1 MNKMAKKRRPRFLIP
16 LLYQQKNQNIIQIA
30 KLFSKIDA
38 VQVIGIV
45 TLPENKELSEGVNNV
60 RALRSFL
67 AENINESESNIHTE
81 VQVTHD
87 TWNLIK
93 EIVEKTYPKVHTLIL
108 EWPHQIAEMA
118 IDLKEVLNN
127 QFCNIAITRGQFKD
141 PYENILIPIRGG
153 PRSIEALRMSLKLS
167 EFFNAQITIER
178 IFNSEAQRIEID
190 DDFLAI
196 QRVLDEIPGIKQK
209 NTISKNV
216 SQAILESACQNDIV
230 LLGAGTPENNEPSLF
245 GTITSKILDGCE
257 ADVIAIKT
265 RVRAEPHTPLFTS
278 QAISVLVDKWFAENT
293 FDAEEF
299 KNIEQ
304 LVDKKESKGLTI
316 SLALPALNEEET
328 VGNVIQ
334 IAKTEFMERYPLID
348 EIILV
353 DSGSTD
359 RTRDIAK
366 KMGIPVY
373 LNQEVLSNYGFRNG
387 KGEVLWKSLYLTN
400 GDIVFWVDTDIHNFN
415 PKFIYGVLGPMIMDD
430 RIKFVKGFYKR
441 PIMGK
446 NGIVHPGGG
455 GREQLPTALFP
466 RFAVFDTL
474 SVVDLQEEWE
484 VQPGLRRHSQDR
496 PRHLHTKPVAVVR
509 FFKDRFGLRNRLLVE
524 VVPQTSTVL
533 GVNGNELS
541 LAHPKLDRVGKVGFR
556 DADPGIR
563 QGDRCAI
570 ANLELDDKG
579 FLGPTQCR
587 RAQVFAI
594 ICERVAGHLSRR
606 ATRGAR
612 EFCSRNIP
620 RNDVPC
626 EWMRYPD
633 PSAMLRF
640 CAEAHP

>member
-45 TLPENKELSEGVNNV
+45 TLPENKELSEGVNDV

-455 GREQLPTALFP
+455 GRVTELTARPMLNLFYPQLSGIIQPLSGEYGGKREALEKLTFTSGYGVETSLLIDMLNMFKLHSIGQTNLDVRVHRNQP
-466 RFAVFDTL
+466 
-474 SVVDLQEEWE
+474 LQ
-484 VQPGLRRHSQDR
+484 
-496 PRHLHTKPVAVVR
+496 
-509 FFKDRFGLRNRLLVE
+509 N
-524 VVPQTSTVL
+524 L
-533 GVNGNELS
+533 GKMS
-541 LAHPKLDRVGKVGFR
+541 
-556 DADPGIR
+556 
-563 QGDRCAI
+563 
-570 ANLELDDKG
+570 
-579 FLGPTQCR
+579 
-587 RAQVFAI
+587 FAI
-594 ICERVAGHLSRR
+594 IQTVLSKLEKRYGVKFIQDINKTMNIIQYDEAQFYLDVHEIIEQERQPMIEIEEYRQKFGVR
-606 ATRGAR
+606 
-612 EFCSRNIP
+612 
-620 RNDVPC
+620 
-626 EWMRYPD
+626 
-633 PSAMLRF
+633 
-640 CAEAHP
+640 

>member
-1 MNKMAKKRRPRFLIP
+1 MNKMAKERRPRFLIP
-16 LLYQQKNQNIIQIA
+16 LLYQQQNKNVIHIA

-38 VQVIGIV
+38 VQVLGIV
-45 TLPENKELSEGVNNV
+45 TLPENKDLSAGVNDV
-60 RALRSFL
+60 RALRSYLTKNFD
-67 AENINESESNIHTE
+67 ESELKIHTE

-93 EIVEKTYPKVHTLIL
+93 ETVEKTYPKVHTLIL

-127 QFCNIAITRGQFKD
+127 QFCNIAITRGQFQD

-178 IFNSEAQRIEID
+178 IFSSEAQRKEID

-209 NTISKNV
+209 NTISKNI
-216 SQAILESACQNDIV
+216 SAAILESTCQSDIV
-230 LLGAGTPENNEPSLF
+230 LLGAGTPENDEPSLF

-455 GREQLPTALFP
+455 GRVTELTARPMLNLFYPQLSGIIQPLSGEYGGKREALEKLTFTSGYGVETSLLIDMLNMFKLHSIGQTNLDVRVHRNQP
-466 RFAVFDTL
+466 
-474 SVVDLQEEWE
+474 LQ
-484 VQPGLRRHSQDR
+484 
-496 PRHLHTKPVAVVR
+496 
-509 FFKDRFGLRNRLLVE
+509 N
-524 VVPQTSTVL
+524 L
-533 GVNGNELS
+533 GKMS
-541 LAHPKLDRVGKVGFR
+541 
-556 DADPGIR
+556 
-563 QGDRCAI
+563 
-570 ANLELDDKG
+570 
-579 FLGPTQCR
+579 
-587 RAQVFAI
+587 FAI
-594 ICERVAGHLSRR
+594 IQTVLSKLEKRYGVKFIQDINKTMNIIQYDEAQFYLDVHEIIEQERQPMIEIEEYRQKFGVR
-606 ATRGAR
+606 
-612 EFCSRNIP
+612 
-620 RNDVPC
+620 
-626 EWMRYPD
+626 
-633 PSAMLRF
+633 
-640 CAEAHP
+640 

>member
-1 MNKMAKKRRPRFLIP
+1 MNKMAKERRPRFLIP
-16 LLYQQKNQNIIQIA
+16 LLYQQQNKNVIHIA

-38 VQVIGIV
+38 VQVLGIV
-45 TLPENKELSEGVNNV
+45 TLPENKDLSAGVNDV
-60 RALRSFL
+60 RALRSYLTKNFD
-67 AENINESESNIHTE
+67 ESELKIHTE

-93 EIVEKTYPKVHTLIL
+93 ETVEKTYPKVHTLIL

-127 QFCNIAITRGQFKD
+127 QFCNIAITRGQFQD

-178 IFNSEAQRIEID
+178 IFSSEAQRKEID

-209 NTISKNV
+209 NTISKNI
-216 SQAILESACQNDIV
+216 SAAILESTCQSDIV
-230 LLGAGTPENNEPSLF
+230 LLGAGTPENDEPSLF

-334 IAKTEFMERYPLID
+334 IAKTEFIERYPLID

-455 GREQLPTALFP
+455 GRVTELTARPMLNLFYPQLSGIIQPLSGEYGGKREALEKLTFTSGYGVETSLLIDMLNMFKLHSIGQTNLDVRVHRNQP
-466 RFAVFDTL
+466 
-474 SVVDLQEEWE
+474 LQ
-484 VQPGLRRHSQDR
+484 
-496 PRHLHTKPVAVVR
+496 
-509 FFKDRFGLRNRLLVE
+509 N
-524 VVPQTSTVL
+524 L
-533 GVNGNELS
+533 GKMS
-541 LAHPKLDRVGKVGFR
+541 
-556 DADPGIR
+556 
-563 QGDRCAI
+563 
-570 ANLELDDKG
+570 
-579 FLGPTQCR
+579 
-587 RAQVFAI
+587 FAI
-594 ICERVAGHLSRR
+594 IQTVLSKLEKRYGVKFIQDINKTMNIIQYDEAQFYLDVHEIIEQERQPMIEIEEYRQKFGVR
-606 ATRGAR
+606 
-612 EFCSRNIP
+612 
-620 RNDVPC
+620 
-626 EWMRYPD
+626 
-633 PSAMLRF
+633 
-640 CAEAHP
+640 

>member
-45 TLPENKELSEGVNNV
+45 TLPENKELSEGVNDV

-93 EIVEKTYPKVHTLIL
+93 ETVEKTYPKVHTLIL

-455 GREQLPTALFP
+455 GRVTELTARPMLNLFYPQLSGIIQPLSGEYGGKREALEKLTFTSGYGVETSLLIDMLNMFKLHSIGQTNLDVRVHRNQP
-466 RFAVFDTL
+466 
-474 SVVDLQEEWE
+474 LQ
-484 VQPGLRRHSQDR
+484 
-496 PRHLHTKPVAVVR
+496 
-509 FFKDRFGLRNRLLVE
+509 N
-524 VVPQTSTVL
+524 L
-533 GVNGNELS
+533 GKMS
-541 LAHPKLDRVGKVGFR
+541 
-556 DADPGIR
+556 
-563 QGDRCAI
+563 
-570 ANLELDDKG
+570 
-579 FLGPTQCR
+579 
-587 RAQVFAI
+587 FAI
-594 ICERVAGHLSRR
+594 IQTVLSKLEKRYGVKFIQDINKTMNIIQYDEAQFYLDVHEIIEQERQPMIEIEEYRQKFGVR
-606 ATRGAR
+606 
-612 EFCSRNIP
+612 
-620 RNDVPC
+620 
-626 EWMRYPD
+626 
-633 PSAMLRF
+633 
-640 CAEAHP
+640 